1 LSVTPTDA
9 TSPLADREATCAMS
23 RVVVLAAPTDVLVY
37 GFGYA
42 DDQGS
47 VDSGR
52 FNVVSYVN
60 AIKVG

>member
-1 LSVTPTDA
+1 
-9 TSPLADREATCAMS
+9 
-23 RVVVLAAPTDVLVY
+23 VVVLAAPTDVLVY